1 MEHHKLPQNPDI
13 VEKDKQE
20 QIILNGLS
28 IMVTLGVSVTLSA
41 ISCASVKSCDSC

>member
-1 MEHHKLPQNPDI
+1 MGHHKPPQNLGI
-13 VEKDKQE
+13 VKKDKQE
-20 QIILNGLS
+20 QLILNGLY